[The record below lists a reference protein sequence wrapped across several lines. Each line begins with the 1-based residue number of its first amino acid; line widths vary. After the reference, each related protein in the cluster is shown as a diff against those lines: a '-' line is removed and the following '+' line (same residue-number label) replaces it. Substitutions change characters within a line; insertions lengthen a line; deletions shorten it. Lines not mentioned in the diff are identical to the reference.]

1 MELVEMLRTP
11 MVHRM
16 AVATTVVTTPMVVGI
31 KVAETT
37 QMVAVMQV
45 GMQIP
50 SR

>member
-31 KVAETT
+31 KVVETMET
-37 QMVAVMQV
+37 VVLVEMRT
-45 GMQIP
+45 P